1 MVTRHMLPQATQKE
15 DITIGKKIELTPS
28 HPRVTLDKSS
38 TYRGLTSAFE
48 AKGVGESYEA
58 VSLPPITFR
67 LYI

>member
-15 DITIGKKIELTPS
+15 DITIEKIELTPS
-28 HPRVTLDKSS
+28 HPTVTPDKSS
-38 TYRGLTSAFE
+38 TYRGLTAAFE

>member
-15 DITIGKKIELTPS
+15 DITIEKIELTPS
-28 HPRVTLDKSS
+28 HPTVTLDKSA
-38 TYRGLTSAFE
+38 TYRGLTVAFK